1 MSDVIVSIV
10 VPLSAVKQSLG
21 YQDTA
26 NSRRFTYLMMFE
38 GSTGTG
44 DG

>member
-1 MSDVIVSIV
+1 MSDVIVNTV
-10 VPLSAVKQSLG
+10 VLLSAVKQSTDCT
-21 YQDTA
+21 DTD
-26 NSRRFTYLMMFE
+26 NSRRMIDLMMFE